1 MIAEAAGCS
10 AEHVSGGGRLTLDL
24 FLLAV
29 CGLSPGCFVT
39 PEDLANDHRFGCLL
53 VALYQSRRPEDEI
66 RHKKCVDNLSEHNQF
81 CSAILHF

>member
-1 MIAEAAGCS
+1 MVTDWEALTEIDCNEIRLGFGEFPGVIAEAAGCS

-39 PEDLANDHRFGCLL
+39 PEDLANDHRFGC
-53 VALYQSRRPEDEI
+53 
-66 RHKKCVDNLSEHNQF
+66 
-81 CSAILHF
+81 